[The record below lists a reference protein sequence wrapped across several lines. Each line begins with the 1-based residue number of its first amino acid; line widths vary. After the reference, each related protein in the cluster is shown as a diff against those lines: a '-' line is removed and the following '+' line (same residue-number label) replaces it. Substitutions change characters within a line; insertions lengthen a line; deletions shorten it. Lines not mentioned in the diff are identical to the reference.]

1 MGYNEFDELGDKI
14 QDIIDSAINEKN
26 YQKLSQSINQA
37 LNKAI
42 DNGSDALRDALNNT
56 VGGGK
61 YTNYR
66 SGSSYDYRKNRSWD
80 FQKDGNGKKNW
91 SAGDGQSA
99 GYQGYAGA
107 KGMNSG
113 NVNSQNYGSG
123 RQDAAGQ
130 NTNLALYSP
139 TNGIKVKGI
148 LKTVFGG
155 ILTGTFGIATMVVG
169 GIGAGFGIS
178 GMIGLSA
185 VLAAFTAASGVL
197 LGQGCTSLTSLSRRN
212 KYIKA
217 LGDHTYCNFQQ
228 LAQAV
233 GKPVKFV
240 KKDIK
245 RMISKGWF
253 LQGHVDKQETC
264 LITSNETYDQYVSTQ
279 KQLEEREQQQAE
291 ERVRQDAVLRQQA
304 EERERPESRQREQ
317 ADARARMEAER
328 EASERA
334 KLSPEVQQVLDKGND
349 FLYKIRRSND
359 AIPGEEISRKISRM
373 ELIVAKI
380 FERAKAHPEVIP
392 DLNRLMDYYLPM
404 TVKLLNAYE
413 EMDSQPVQGENITSS
428 KKEIEETIDTLNVA
442 FEKLLDSIFEDTAI
456 DVSSDIS
463 VLNTVLAQEGLTE
476 DELTRM
482 RRETEKN
489 REA

>member
-14 QDIIDSAINEKN
+14 QSIIDSAVNEKN

-56 VGGGK
+56 VGSGK

-66 SGSSYDYRKNRSWD
+66 SGSSYDYRENRSWD
-80 FQKDGNGKKNW
+80 FQKDGKKNR
-91 SAGDGQSA
+91 STGE
-99 GYQGYAGA
+99 YQGYADA
-107 KGMNSG
+107 KGNDSRNG
-113 NVNSQNYGSG
+113 NFQRNGTG
-123 RQDAAGQ
+123 RQDTNHQ
-130 NTNLALYSP
+130 NSDLALYLP
-139 TNGIKVKGI
+139 TNGIKVGGI

-169 GIGAGFGIS
+169 GIGAGFSSSVMLGI
-178 GMIGLSA
+178 SA
-185 VLAAFTAASGVL
+185 VLAAFTVGGGIL
-197 LGQGCTSLTSLSRRN
+197 LGQGCSSLTSLSRRN

-217 LGDHTYCNFQQ
+217 LGTHTYSNFQQ

-279 KQLEEREQQQAE
+279 KRLEERDHQQDE
-291 ERVRQDAVLRQQA
+291 ERARQEAALRQQA
-304 EERERPESRQREQ
+304 EEKERQKFNQHEQ
-317 ADARARMEAER
+317 ADARACVEAER
-328 EASERA
+328 DAAERIR
-334 KLSPEVQQVLDKGND
+334 LSPEVRQVLDKGND
-349 FLYKIRRSND
+349 FLDKIHRSND

-373 ELIVAKI
+373 ELIIAKI
-380 FERAKAHPEVIP
+380 FERAKAHPEIIP

-442 FEKLLDSIFEDTAI
+442 FEKLLDSKFEDTAM

-482 RRETEKN
+482 RKEAEKN
-489 REA
+489 RL

>member
-26 YQKLSQSINQA
+26 YQKLSQSINQT

-56 VGGGK
+56 VGSGK

-66 SGSSYDYRKNRSWD
+66 SGGSYDYRKNRSWD
-80 FQKDGNGKKNW
+80 FQKDGNGQ
-91 SAGDGQSA
+91 GT

-107 KGMNSG
+107 KGKNSWNG
-113 NVNSQNYGSG
+113 NSQNFGSG

-139 TNGIKVKGI
+139 ANGIKVKGI

-169 GIGAGFGIS
+169 GIGAGFGNS
-178 GMIGLSA
+178 GMLGLSA
-185 VLAAFTAASGVL
+185 VLAVFTAASGVL
-197 LGQGCTSLTSLSRRN
+197 LSQGCTSLTSLSRRS

-217 LGDHTYCNFQQ
+217 LGCHTYCNFQQ

-279 KQLEEREQQQAE
+279 KQLEERD
-291 ERVRQDAVLRQQA
+291 RQEAVLRQ
-304 EERERPESRQREQ
+304 
-317 ADARARMEAER
+317 
-328 EASERA
+328 
-334 KLSPEVQQVLDKGND
+334 
-349 FLYKIRRSND
+349 
-359 AIPGEEISRKISRM
+359 
-373 ELIVAKI
+373 
-380 FERAKAHPEVIP
+380 
-392 DLNRLMDYYLPM
+392 
-404 TVKLLNAYE
+404 
-413 EMDSQPVQGENITSS
+413 
-428 KKEIEETIDTLNVA
+428 
-442 FEKLLDSIFEDTAI
+442 
-456 DVSSDIS
+456 
-463 VLNTVLAQEGLTE
+463 
-476 DELTRM
+476 
-482 RRETEKN
+482 
-489 REA
+489 